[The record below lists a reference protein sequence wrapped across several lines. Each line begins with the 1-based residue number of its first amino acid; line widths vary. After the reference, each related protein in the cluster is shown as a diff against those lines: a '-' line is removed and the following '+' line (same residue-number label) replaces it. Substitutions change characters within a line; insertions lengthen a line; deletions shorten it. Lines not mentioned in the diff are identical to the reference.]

1 MSKTLRVQYLIPFSD
16 EEWEG
21 SCMTFH
27 RWLPDG
33 ENECLIRQQDNITAR
48 LWFDG
53 NCVASLYP
61 VDKEEISKSIKVFV
75 SKVYVDIRIANVSE
89 ELAAFIYDERDSPRN
104 IHYGIN
110 PDHIEYSRLRS
121 EYKIL
126 GWKVLKF
133 ALMTYNRFIAFAR
146 NNKAQYRLRERP
158 LDENRMSSMDIG
170 FHAKVY
176 SEGNDWVRWCP
187 SSTDRIT
194 CYYTV
199 ETSGKNS
206 IKQEEW
212 NRIQEFISSN
222 SRPNLIL
229 ELLAN
234 AQLLIDQGHGR
245 SAIIEAA
252 SALETAVF
260 SFSKKGSLDKLILSF
275 LKEGKLDELVLDNL
289 LLRFDANQLK
299 SQIKEMGLS
308 GSLRFLLPI
317 LFPAEVLPTEI
328 LNHCQTL
335 ILIRNNVVHNG
346 QRDVDEEKAR
356 LLISSV
362 RRTCEIIT
370 QYIESH

>member
-1 MSKTLRVQYLIPFSD
+1 LGGKYLNLPLRHTTVLSLSHGIIK
-16 EEWEG
+16 
-21 SCMTFH
+21 
-27 RWLPDG
+27 L
-33 ENECLIRQQDNITAR
+33 NI
-48 LWFDG
+48 
-53 NCVASLYP
+53 
-61 VDKEEISKSIKVFV
+61 
-75 SKVYVDIRIANVSE
+75 
-89 ELAAFIYDERDSPRN
+89 
-104 IHYGIN
+104 
-110 PDHIEYSRLRS
+110 
-121 EYKIL
+121 
-126 GWKVLKF
+126 VL
-133 ALMTYNRFIAFAR
+133 
-146 NNKAQYRLRERP
+146 
-158 LDENRMSSMDIG
+158 DIG

-199 ETSGKNS
+199 ETGGKNS